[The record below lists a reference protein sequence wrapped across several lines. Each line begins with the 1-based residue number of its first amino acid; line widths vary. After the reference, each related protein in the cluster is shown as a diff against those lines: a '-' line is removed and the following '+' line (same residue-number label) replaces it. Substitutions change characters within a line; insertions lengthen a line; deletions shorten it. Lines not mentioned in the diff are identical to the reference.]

1 MATWHG
7 TWHWMFHNQTCSAP
21 ACQSSWLWQFCSCD
35 TAGLKTRN
43 VVYRAQLH
51 VLNPTEGPGG
61 GGAQLLDRTKGSKMG
76 ETPLLDWTK
85 WSKMGETKHP
95 QMSRCLGTQTLKNSK
110 VVGHKIL
117 GRESEREK
125 KRETG
130 KRKMALPGMRM
141 YALNNH
147 DWQNIYSS
155 YTNKLDPLLTLT

>member
-1 MATWHG
+1 MALDVPQSNMFSPSLPEFLTVTILLLWHC
-7 TWHWMFHNQTCSAP
+7 WPENKECSL
-21 ACQSSWLWQFCSCD
+21 QSTTPRLEPNWGAW
-35 TAGLKTRN
+35 
-43 VVYRAQLH
+43 
-51 VLNPTEGPGG
+51 G